1 MQKLGGRSNLIP
13 VIAKADS
20 LTEDELLSNKRLIKR
35 DLEKAGIEVYQ
46 FGGQFR
52 AANAT
57 DAAELDIDSE
67 ADDSQIQLELSRL
80 QQILPF
86 AVMCSSQL
94 VEDDGSTQNRQHFRR
109 FPWGTLNVESARGN
123 DFSDLKSILLKTH
136 TRELRDVTTQQIY
149 EAYRTEKLQQ
159 C

>member
-1 MQKLGGRSNLIP
+1 MKKLGCRSNLIP

-52 AANAT
+52 ATNAT
-57 DAAELDIDSE
+57 DAADLDIDSE

-80 QQILPF
+80 QQMLPF

-94 VEDDGSTQNRQHFRR
+94 DEEDDSTPNRHHCRR
-109 FPWGTLNVESARGN
+109 FPWGTLDVEGARGN
-123 DFSDLKSILLKTH
+123 EFIHLKSILLKTH